1 MPLLFPIGSSC
12 IGFFLAFGLNW
23 LALIPWRRS
32 VGKHWT
38 ERARLLYPALASMAL
53 KTLVIPLCLGF
64 ISYIL
69 DSEINFL
76 LVGLMGYLGVLLAG
90 FLSRNFSFITIRTM
104 APHYDC
110 LFLYFLEMEFSTA
123 GYCSF

>member
-38 ERARLLYPALASMAL
+38 ERARLLYPALVSMELKAL
-53 KTLVIPLCLGF
+53 LIPLFLGF
-64 ISYIL
+64 ISYIIVP
-69 DSEINFL
+69 EINFF
-76 LVGLMGYLGVLLAG
+76 LVGLMGFLGVLLAK
-90 FLSRNFSFITIRTM
+90 FFCSREC
-104 APHYDC
+104 P
-110 LFLYFLEMEFSTA
+110 
-123 GYCSF
+123 

>member
-38 ERARLLYPALASMAL
+38 ERARLLYPALVSMEL
-53 KTLVIPLCLGF
+53 KTLLIPLCLGF
-64 ISYIL
+64 ISYIIIP
-69 DSEINFL
+69 EINFL
-76 LVGLMGYLGVLLAG
+76 LVGLMGFLGVLLAKFFFNRELFP
-90 FLSRNFSFITIRTM
+90 FLRFGLWLRTM
-104 APHYDC
+104 IA
-110 LFLYFLEMEFSTA
+110 FFFIFSRWI
-123 GYCSF
+123 FP